1 MAMASRRP
9 FTIDQANGMVPWL
22 ESVFS
27 RLDEHRESWFR
38 HYERT
43 QILETLW
50 GEDVESAGNPDH
62 AELLDHRRGM
72 KEAGAAAEGIVRR
85 DILGLGLR
93 FPAGGLEQGIVDFPT
108 TFEGRWVYLC
118 WRRGEA
124 GIGHWHEVDGGFG
137 GRREITDEHVI
148 AMGRDDELPDDS
160 VLDF

>member
-1 MAMASRRP
+1 MPSHRP
-9 FTIDQANGMVPWL
+9 FTIDQANGMIPWL

-27 RLDEHRESWFR
+27 RLDEHREGWGR
-38 HYERT
+38 HYERV

-50 GEDVESAGNPDH
+50 GEDVESTDNPDH
-62 AELLDHRRGM
+62 GELLEHRRGM
-72 KEAGAAAEGIVRR
+72 KEAAAAVEDIVHK
-85 DILGLGLR
+85 DILALGLR

-137 GRREITDEHVI
+137 GRREITAEHTV

>member
-1 MAMASRRP
+1 MASRRP
-9 FTIDQANGMVPWL
+9 FTIDQANGMIPWL

-27 RLDEHRESWFR
+27 RLEGHRRDWIR
-38 HYERT
+38 HYEGT

-62 AELLDHRRGM
+62 AELLDHRRGL
-72 KEAGAAAEGIVRR
+72 KEAAAAVEEIVRR
-85 DILGLGLR
+85 DILGRGLR

-137 GRREITDEHVI
+137 GRREITGEHVA
-148 AMGRDDELPDDS
+148 AMGRDDEIPDDS